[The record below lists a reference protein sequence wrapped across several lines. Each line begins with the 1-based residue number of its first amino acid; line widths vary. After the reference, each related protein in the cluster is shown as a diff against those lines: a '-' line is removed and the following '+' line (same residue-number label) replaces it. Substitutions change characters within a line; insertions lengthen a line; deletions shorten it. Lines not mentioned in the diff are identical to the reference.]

1 MYIPIINCLF
11 SKNMHI
17 KKGGRNM
24 EWDYQQI
31 RSGRGFIRRNWH
43 RFDKTAWTVNRIY
56 YILGGTAWY
65 QGRVQLLPGFVYI
78 FRADPAFALEQ
89 DPVDPVDLLW
99 FDFITTQPLLSEPYL
114 ALNPAPIPALP
125 GILQAAADE
134 FRWGSVPIGISLA
147 YFRLLCYHLEP
158 FWGKPPR
165 IRPLTASAIAAI
177 RRMNPQ
183 QVSVS
188 AVAEELNVNVN
199 HLIRCFRQDMALT
212 PHRYIAHLKID
223 AAKNWLDS
231 GCTAAAVA
239 EWLGFASPAA
249 FSTFFKNAT
258 GVSPSQYRARR

>member
-1 MYIPIINCLF
+1 
-11 SKNMHI
+11 
-17 KKGGRNM
+17 M

-114 ALNPAPIPALP
+114 ALDPAPIPALP
-125 GILQAAADE
+125 CILHAAADE
-134 FRWGSVPIGISLA
+134 FCGAVPPQIPLA
-147 YFRLLCYHLEP
+147 YFRLLSYHLEP
-158 FWGKPPR
+158 FFVQR
-165 IRPLTASAIAAI
+165 TCVRPLTAAAIAAI
-177 RRMNPQ
+177 WRMDPR

-199 HLIRCFRQDMALT
+199 HLIRCFRQDMELT
-212 PHRYIAHLKID
+212 PHKYIVQLKIE

-231 GCTAAAVA
+231 GCTAACVA

-258 GVSPSQYRARR
+258 GVSPSQYRAHRQA